1 MVGVFMKKIIY
12 YLTFLILLLIINSLP
27 VSAKEIK
34 TCTRTE
40 TNLHVRDKFNLGTN
54 KDDILNTP
62 CVDDMDK
69 IYDFANYRWY
79 RS

>member
-54 KDDILNTP
+54 KDDILLYLKQKG
-62 CVDDMDK
+62 MIK
-69 IYDFANYRWY
+69 
-79 RS
+79 